1 MSLQNRPIR
10 ILHLTV
16 DGGALGVGRYLF
28 NLSRAIGAQD
38 PDHDIT
44 IVGDQSKWCQLYGE
58 SDWKCLNLPLWG
70 KPIEVWQHVRTLRQ
84 YLIKQ
89 PVDILQTHCR
99 WSTLIGRM
107 VSRRL
112 GLLVLQTLHTSGGR
126 FGLLNRCFSDFGDHT
141 HVVSEQSRQWLI
153 EKAHVPDQRIT
164 VIPHGIDTSAFP
176 VANASQQR
184 EARQAMGIAPDAL
197 VAGFVGRLEEWKN
210 VSWMLDLAQTP
221 QHRLPGLRVLI
232 VGQGSGNEQIHHRI
246 KIEGLSKRVT
256 VLKQCDPLQ
265 VYQASDA
272 IFLPS
277 KREGFSMVC
286 AEAMSTGRP
295 VLRTRTAGTAE
306 QIVEGVT
313 GRSIPIERTTFVQ
326 AAIKFLSDR
335 SELHRMGEAA
345 GKHVRE
351 HLTIERQLS
360 STLDLYH
367 RLIAAQNHYDL
378 REQDTVI
385 SDESD
390 ESAESHAKV
399 DPVEGVEEPSPN
411 LFEPLIEK
419 PNDIADA
426 G

>member
-1 MSLQNRPIR
+1 MR
-10 ILHLTV
+10 
-16 DGGALGVGRYLF
+16 
-28 NLSRAIGAQD
+28 AQD
-38 PDHDIT
+38 PGHEIT
-44 IVGDQSKWCQLYGE
+44 IVGDQSKWCQLYGD
-58 SDWKCLNLPLWG
+58 SDWACLNLPIRG
-70 KPIEVWQHVRTLRQ
+70 KPTEVLQHVRTLRN
-84 YLIKQ
+84 YLLKQ
-89 PVDILQTHCR
+89 PIDILHTHCR
-99 WSTLIGRM
+99 WSTLIGRR
-107 VSRRL
+107 VSRQL

-126 FGLLNRCFSDFGDHT
+126 FGLLKRCFSDFGDHT
-141 HVVSEQSRQWLI
+141 HAVSEQSRQWLI
-153 EKAHVPDQRIT
+153 EEAHVPDQRIT
-164 VIPHGIDTSAFP
+164 VIPHGLDASAFP
-176 VANASQQR
+176 VADTSQQR
-184 EARQAMGIAPDAL
+184 QARQAMGIPPDAL
-197 VAGFVGRLEEWKN
+197 VAGFVGRLEDPKN
-210 VSWMLDLAQTP
+210 VNWMLDLAQTP

-232 VGQGSGNEQIHHRI
+232 MGQGSGEEQVHNRI

-256 VLKQCDPLQ
+256 VLKQGDPLR

-272 IFLPS
+272 MFLPS

-286 AEAMSTGRP
+286 AEAMSAGRP

-345 GKHVRE
+345 AQHVRE

-378 REQDTVI
+378 REQPST
-385 SDESD
+385 SDK
-390 ESAESHAKV
+390 SAESPADA
-399 DPVEGVEEPSPN
+399 DPVEVVEEPTPN

-419 PNDIADA
+419 PSDMADA